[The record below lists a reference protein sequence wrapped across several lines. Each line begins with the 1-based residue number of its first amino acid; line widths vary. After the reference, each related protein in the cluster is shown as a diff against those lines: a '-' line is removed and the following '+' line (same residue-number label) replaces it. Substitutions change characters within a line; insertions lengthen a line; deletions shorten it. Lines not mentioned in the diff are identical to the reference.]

1 MMLQLKEKPLTA
13 IRKPLTHC
21 CKPVDLMRKDR
32 AEATVISIVSF
43 SAQCLTDKTVEN
55 AQEVEPMV
63 RQCPHVWI
71 DVEGLSDKESVYE
84 LLKIVDVSEAIQRNI
99 FQVHQKPF
107 CQQIKHELLLV
118 VPILRLNGQLE
129 LQQLSVYQNGN
140 TVITFHEHPIPTV
153 QQVKEDVRNQHS
165 LLEKDGRLYLLQRFV
180 ESSIDCFQPILE
192 QYSRELECIEDDILA
207 EAQLN
212 AMQEIHRTRK
222 ELLILKRIMLPL
234 HNTLRQYARDSE
246 YYSGEG
252 DKRVARELL
261 QHGTHMFDMVEYYL
275 NVTSE
280 LMSLHM
286 STVSNKMNQCMT
298 LLAIVAAIFLPPS
311 LVASIYGMNFYE
323 HNSPW
328 NMPELAWDLGYPFAL
343 FLMVAISVLF
353 LIYFWKNGWLRV
365 FYANQQGRDR

>member
-1 MMLQLKEKPLTA
+1 MLELQEKPVGA
-13 IRKPLTHC
+13 ARKALTHC
-21 CKPVDLMRKDR
+21 SKAVDLMRKDHSQG
-32 AEATVISIVSF
+32 TVISIVSF
-43 SAQCLTDKTVEN
+43 SAQCLTDKTVEH

-71 DVEGLSDKESVYE
+71 DVEGLFDKSAVDEV
-84 LLKIVDVSEAIQRNI
+84 LKIVDVSEAIQRNI
-99 FQVHQKPF
+99 FQIHQKAF
-107 CQQIKHELLLV
+107 SQQLKHELLLV
-118 VPILRLNGQLE
+118 VPILRLNGLLE
-129 LQQLSVYQNGN
+129 LQQLCVYQNGN
-140 TVITFHEHPIPTV
+140 TVITFHEHPIPAV
-153 QQVKEDVRNQHS
+153 QQVKADVRNQHS

-180 ESSIDCFQPILE
+180 ESSIDSFQPILE
-192 QYSRELECIEDDILA
+192 QYSKELECIEDDILA
-207 EAQLN
+207 EAQMN
-212 AMQEIHRTRK
+212 AMSEIHRTRK
-222 ELLILKRIMLPL
+222 ELLILKRLMLPL
-234 HNTLRQYARDSE
+234 HNTLRQYARDAE
-246 YYSGEG
+246 YYSGDG

-280 LMSLHM
+280 LMNLHM

-298 LLAIVAAIFLPPS
+298 LLAIVAAVFLPPS

-353 LIYFWKNGWLRV
+353 LLYFWKNGWLRV
-365 FYANQQGRDR
+365 FFANSQGRDQ